1 MNKTEMAAL
10 VEERVAALSTALH
23 APAPHPIPEIVDSF
37 SEELA
42 AFRGRAMHE
51 AIERIRLM
59 KYASVSVYLG
69 EVVW

>member
-1 MNKTEMAAL
+1 MAAL
-10 VEERVAALSTALH
+10 VDKRVAALSTALH
-23 APAPHPIPEIVDSF
+23 APAPYPIPEIVDSF

-59 KYASVSVYLG
+59 KYTSVSVYLG
-69 EVVW
+69 EAVW